1 MNVNDRHRLERHARR
16 IEELRLWRNAHEV
29 SVGSWRFVAG
39 GEAGVAFGSKSSV
52 ATPASGEE
60 HEIGPGDFWPE
71 ISTPVRFS
79 ADASIPDNWSGLPV
93 ELELWLGGEGFVEVS
108 NGDRRVSGGLNPF
121 HRSYR
126 VADRARGGEDIRIE
140 AEVVSKGVFGSNV
153 AEPRLVRSSLVVP
166 HTEVRALERD
176 LSVISEACAVLLDD
190 HEAVPL
196 LLDVLD
202 AAAATLSEGWP
213 TATGTILS
221 RHLEGYVNP
230 IGDGIKNLPDHYA
243 AKALDIDRIGQE
255 TWSLPPAPEP
265 LGPLSDEAMEAVR
278 KARETV
284 AERLAR
290 VMERYPPV
298 GEISLT
304 GHAHLDLAWLW
315 PVAETRR
322 KGRRTFASVLG
333 LMEHYD
339 DFTFNQSSAQLY
351 EWVEK
356 DSPEL
361 FERVRARVA
370 EGRWETVGG
379 MWVEPDCQIPSG
391 ESFTRQLL
399 YGQKYFGEKFG
410 RRSTAAWLPDTFGFS
425 PAIPQLLRG
434 AGMPGFFT
442 YKLNWSETNKFPH
455 DLFLW
460 EGIDGSRV
468 VAHTFE
474 NPGTDYNGDIAPL
487 DMHGTWRNFRGKRHH
502 SESLFSFG
510 WGDGGGGPSE
520 KMLENYAR
528 LKEFP
533 AMPRLRMGRV
543 DDFFTTLPRD
553 DLPKWVGELYLELHR
568 GTLTTQAKVKK
579 LNREGEHRLM
589 EAEALSTL
597 AALRGHEYPGEEL
610 ERLWKALLLNQFH
623 DILPGTSI
631 SEVYVDTHR
640 ELEEVVNGAGE
651 LRGRAMQLISGG
663 IGSGGE
669 VFVANAALHPRPV
682 TVLIPGDPGPSI
694 SVLDAGGE
702 ALPVQRTDDGLLVH
716 APHLRVPGLGWTN
729 LRLENPGVASPVKQ
743 AGVRV
748 EEAESRTV
756 IENDLLRVE
765 IGQDGSLDSVYDREM
780 ERDVLDGRGN
790 RIVAYAD
797 KPAQWDA
804 WDVQEGYELEGEE
817 IPGAST
823 VEVIESGP
831 LRVSVRV
838 ERRWRDSRVVQTYR
852 LLSGS
857 RRLDIE
863 TEIEWHERQ
872 ILLRA
877 VFPLNVRSHETTFET
892 MYGVVKRPTHQN
904 TSWDA
909 TRFEVCGH
917 RFADLS
923 EPGYGVALL
932 NDGKYGYSAKDNV
945 LGISLL
951 RSPLYPDPLA
961 DEGEHHFTYSLFPHP
976 GDWTEAGVVDESL
989 DLNSPLFTA
998 AGSPPD
1004 TDVTSG
1010 FVTVDGVKLALG
1022 SLKVA
1027 EDGRGVI
1034 LRLYEPHGARGRCAL
1049 RFTREVESAERVNI
1063 LEEPGS
1069 EPVEVG
1075 GDVVRLE
1082 VRPFEVVTLRLNLE
1096 NG

>member
-16 IEELRLWRNAHEV
+16 IEELRLWRNAYEV
-29 SVGSWRFVAG
+29 SVGSWRFKAAEG
-39 GEAGVAFGSKSSV
+39 KEQ
-52 ATPASGEE
+52 
-60 HEIGPGDFWPE
+60 EISPGDFWPE

-79 ADASIPDNWSGLPV
+79 VGTSIPDDWSGLPV
-93 ELELWLGGEGFVEVS
+93 ELELWLGGEGFVQVS
-108 NGDRRVSGGLNPF
+108 NGDHQVSGGLNPF
-121 HRSYR
+121 HRSYQ
-126 VADRARGGEDIRIE
+126 VSKKARGGEDIQID

-166 HTEVRALERD
+166 QTEVRALERD
-176 LSVISEACAVLLDD
+176 LSMISESCAALDD

-202 AAAATLSEGWP
+202 AAVASLSKGWP
-213 TATGTILS
+213 TATGTTLS
-221 RHLEGYVNP
+221 RHLEGYVNL

-265 LGPLSDEAMEAVR
+265 LGPLAEEAIQTVR
-278 KARETV
+278 KAREIV

-290 VMERYPPV
+290 VKERYPPV

-333 LMEHYD
+333 LMDRYE
-339 DFTFNQSSAQLY
+339 DFNFNQSSAQLY

-356 DSPEL
+356 DSPDL
-361 FERVRARVA
+361 FDKVRGRIA

-379 MWVEPDCQIPSG
+379 SWVEPDCQIPSG

-399 YGQKYFGEKFG
+399 YGQKYFEEKFG
-410 RRSTAAWLPDTFGFS
+410 RRSTVAWLPDTFGFS
-425 PAIPQLLRG
+425 PGIPQLLRG
-434 AGMPGFFT
+434 AGLPDFFT

-468 VAHTFE
+468 LAHSFE

-487 DMHGTWRNFRGKRHH
+487 DMYGTWRNFRGKRNHP
-502 SESLFSFG
+502 ESLFSFG

-528 LKEFP
+528 LKDFP
-533 AMPRLRMGRV
+533 AMPRLNMGRV
-543 DDFFTTLPRD
+543 DEFFAAIPREG
-553 DLPKWVGELYLELHR
+553 LPKWVGELYLELHR
-568 GTLTTQAKVKK
+568 GTLTTQARVKK

-597 AALRGHEYPGEEL
+597 AALRGYEYPGDEL
-610 ERLWKALLLNQFH
+610 ERLWKVLLLNQFH

-631 SEVYVDTHR
+631 SEVYEDTHR
-640 ELEEVVNGAGE
+640 ELEEVVNGAKK
-651 LRGRAMQLISGG
+651 LRERALQYLSEGDETG
-663 IGSGGE
+663 DK
-669 VFVANAALHPRPV
+669 VFVANTALHPRSV
-682 TVLIPGDPGPSI
+682 TVTIPADSDSSM
-694 SVLDAGGE
+694 SVLDAEGE
-702 ALPVQRTDDGLLVH
+702 PLPAQQTADGILVH
-716 APHLRVPGLGWTN
+716 APDHRVHGLGCIN
-729 LRLENPGVASPVKQ
+729 LRLENPGTASPPKQ

-748 EEAESRTV
+748 EEAETRTV

-765 IGQDGSLDSVYDREM
+765 IGGDGSLDRVYDREM
-780 ERDVLDGRGN
+780 EREVLDGRGN
-790 RIVAYAD
+790 RLVVYTD

-804 WDVQEGYELEGEE
+804 WDVQEGYELEGGE
-817 IPGAST
+817 IPGPT
-823 VEVIESGP
+823 KVEVVEDGP

-838 ERRWRDSRVVQTYR
+838 ERRWRDSSIVQTYR

-863 TEIEWHERQ
+863 TDVDWHERQ
-872 ILLRA
+872 VLLRT
-877 VFPLNVRSHETTFET
+877 VFPLNVRSHEATFET
-892 MYGVVKRPTHQN
+892 MFGVVKRPTHQN

-909 TRFEVCGH
+909 ARFEVCGH

-923 EPGYGVALL
+923 ESGYGAALL
-932 NDGKYGYSAKDNV
+932 NDGKYGHSVKDNV

-951 RSPLYPDPLA
+951 RSPLYPDPFA
-961 DEGEHHFTYSLFPHP
+961 DEGEHHFTYSLYPHP
-976 GDWTEAGVVDESL
+976 GGWAEGGVADAAL
-989 DLNSPLFTA
+989 DLNSPLIATT
-998 AGSPPD
+998 GSLPE
-1004 TDVTSG
+1004 TDATSG
-1010 FVTVDGVKLALG
+1010 FLTLDGVKLALG
-1022 SLKVA
+1022 SLKMA

-1049 RFTREVESAERVNI
+1049 RFANRVESAERVNL
-1063 LEEPGS
+1063 LEEPEGDS
-1069 EPVEVG
+1069 VEVE
-1075 GDVVRLE
+1075 GDAVRLD
-1082 VRPFEVVTLRLNLE
+1082 VKPFEAVTLRLNLE